1 MDIPGLY
8 GLIWLRRTL
17 SLTIYLQ
24 FIGRVLRPAKGKTH
38 GIILDPV
45 GNLFIHGFPEA
56 ARQWTLDGAAP
67 GLQDPEGFDDP
78 LPPMRI
84 CPYCGVANAAS
95 NPECHFCGR
104 DLGDRLGEGACR
116 SRHLPAMVDGNLV
129 AVTSDGQAQAIH
141 ERAESIRERQ
151 ARKNEAA
158 ARAIA
163 EGLAPEIAS
172 RDARG
177 GYLREGLFSKRRPLF
192 DDAVKNFLK

>member
-1 MDIPGLY
+1 
-8 GLIWLRRTL
+8 
-17 SLTIYLQ
+17 LTIYLQ
-24 FIGRVLRPAKGKTH
+24 FIGRVLRPAKGKDH

-56 ARQWTLDGAAP
+56 PRKWTLDGAAP
-67 GLQDPEGFDDP
+67 GARDPEGLDEP

-84 CPYCGVANAAS
+84 CPYCGVANAAT
-95 NPECHFCGR
+95 NPTCHFCGGVL
-104 DLGDRLGEGACR
+104 LGADGIPIGRT
-116 SRHLPAMVDGNLV
+116 RHLPAMVDGNLV